1 MDKKSISSGIIGIII
16 GALLM
21 GGIVYQL
28 MPNLMIIEKESK
40 FGFDKSVESLKEAV
54 KNHGWK
60 MPKIHDLQKTMAKFN
75 KEVKKVKV
83 FEICHPEHAYKIL
96 SKDGERIVSSLMPC
110 RIAIYEHSDGKV
122 YVSQMNT
129 GFMGQMMNG
138 IVPEVMEVASKES
151 NEIISTILK

>member
-1 MDKKSISSGIIGIII
+1 MDKKSISSGIIGVII

-28 MPNLMIIEKESK
+28 MPSLMIIEKKSK
-40 FGFDKSVESLKEAV
+40 FGFDESVANLKEAV
-54 KNHGWK
+54 KNQGWK
-60 MPKIHDLQKTMAKFN
+60 IPKIHDLQKTMAKFD
-75 KEVKKVKV
+75 KKVRKVQV

-129 GFMGQMMNG
+129 GLMGQMMDG
-138 IVPEVMEVASKES
+138 IVPEVMRVASKES